1 MSLISI
7 LLLGIIN
14 REPLNAYEIIRRLE
28 RYRIESWLKSSESTI
43 YLNLR
48 KLNKNGL
55 TEIVNEK
62 DGNMP
67 EKKVHIITEA
77 GKKVFYQEME
87 NLVKDVSYDFNRFSV
102 AQLFIDTIDTNDQV
116 EWLKGRKKNIFNYI
130 KNLEYQLEILKKEE
144 NIGNYIC
151 IVKRYINFMNMELD
165 SINDLTIF

>member
-77 GKKVFYQEME
+77 G
-87 NLVKDVSYDFNRFSV
+87 
-102 AQLFIDTIDTNDQV
+102 
-116 EWLKGRKKNIFNYI
+116 
-130 KNLEYQLEILKKEE
+130 
-144 NIGNYIC
+144 
-151 IVKRYINFMNMELD
+151 
-165 SINDLTIF
+165 

>member
-1 MSLISI
+1 
-7 LLLGIIN
+7 
-14 REPLNAYEIIRRLE
+14 
-28 RYRIESWLKSSESTI
+28 
-43 YLNLR
+43 
-48 KLNKNGL
+48 
-55 TEIVNEK
+55 
-62 DGNMP
+62 
-67 EKKVHIITEA
+67 
-77 GKKVFYQEME
+77 ME

-144 NIGNYIC
+144 NIGNSIC